1 MPGKSPRSR
10 RGKPLRPGS
19 DAFATAL
26 RHRQNAGRHAVL
38 EQVPFFR
45 QQFANVPSEWK
56 ADDTRVTFA
65 DFAISEKIFDELR
78 RSFPDDD
85 FCSEESSPLDELR
98 ALSADFAWV
107 LDPIDGTNNYF
118 LGIPYCAISLALL
131 YEGVPIYGII
141 YDFSRDTLL
150 HGGPDHGLFE
160 GKRKRRALDAS
171 LGRDTI
177 IGLHFKLDADLY
189 DKLRPLL
196 TTYRA
201 RCLGSAALM
210 LAYAAAGLI
219 DGVIDHRV
227 KVWDIAAGHA
237 LMAGGG
243 GQFHFMRE
251 PCFPLHDFHVDQPRT
266 PYYAGSPAFCSY
278 VADLLAEKKQ

>member
-1 MPGKSPRSR
+1 MSGQRPRSR
-10 RGKPLRPGS
+10 RRGPPQPGS
-19 DAFATAL
+19 KAFETAL
-26 RHRQNAGRHAVL
+26 RHRVNAGRHAVL
-38 EQVPFFR
+38 EQVPFFQ

-78 RSFPDDD
+78 RSFPEDD
-85 FCSEESSPLDELR
+85 FCSEESNPQDELR
-98 ALSADFAWV
+98 PLHAPFTWV

-131 YEGVPIYGII
+131 HEGVPIHGIV
-141 YDFSRDTLL
+141 YDYSRDTLL
-150 HGGPDHGLFE
+150 QGGPTSSLLD
-160 GKRKRRALDAS
+160 GKRKRRSLDQP

-177 IGLHFKLDADLY
+177 IGLHFKMEPALFRRLE
-189 DKLRPLL
+189 PLM

-237 LMAGGG
+237 LMAAGGG
-243 GQFHFMRE
+243 EFHFMSE
-251 PCFPLHDFHVDQPRT
+251 PCFPLKDFHVEQPRT
-266 PYYAGSPAFCSY
+266 PYYAGSPAFCAY
-278 VADLLAEKKQ
+278 VRELLA